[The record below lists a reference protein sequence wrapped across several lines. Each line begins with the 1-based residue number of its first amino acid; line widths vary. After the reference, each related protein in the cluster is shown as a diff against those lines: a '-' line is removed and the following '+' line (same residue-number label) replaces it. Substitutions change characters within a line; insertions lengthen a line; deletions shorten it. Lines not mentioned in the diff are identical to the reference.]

1 MEKGTGRMRKIF
13 ANHDSGKRLISK
25 VYKELKLNGNN
36 SKHSRKKWAK
46 DLNRHCSKKDIPMS
60 LSWCCS
66 YLGD

>member
-36 SKHSRKKWAK
+36 SKEQTQQKKMGK
-46 DLNRHCSKKDIPMS
+46 
-60 LSWCCS
+60 
-66 YLGD
+66 GFE